1 MTAYDKIQ
9 IQQALEDLNNQV
21 EVAWVVDEGGLT
33 KTFSFP
39 SFARAFSFMTAMALY
54 AEKVDHHPD
63 WRNCFR
69 RVDIRLS
76 TFDVQGLTQQDFDFA
91 LQSEKMAVG

>member
-1 MTAYDKIQ
+1 MKAYDQDQ
-9 IQQALEDLNNQV
+9 IQQALHALNEQV
-21 EVAWVVDEGGLT
+21 EEAWVVDEGMLA

-39 SFARAFSFMTAMALY
+39 SFGHAFSFMTALALY

-76 TFDVQGLTQQDFDFA
+76 TFDVHGLTSQDFDFA
-91 LQSEKMAVG
+91 LRAEKFAMP